1 MKRVKPFVY
10 FAFRWLIVLFILA
23 ATFVFGMFQGGF
35 VSWFL
40 FYSVVIVFICSCLVS
55 FLSLFGVKATRH
67 ISKQELRTG
76 EEFNVEITI
85 SRPRLL
91 PFFYYE
97 ASDAVPASILAER
110 HEAIFFFTLKKELR
124 FSYEAKALQRGEQQ
138 FGELVVTANDLFGL
152 IRVKKRIPIQTEL
165 LVYPAYHYVKHGLG
179 TIGASHVAKQLKK
192 NYEDHAVS
200 GVRPYVA
207 GDRMAQIDWKRSAGV
222 VGLVTK
228 EFETDQ
234 SEEISLFLLPSTVE
248 TELEKEWFEES
259 VSWAASLAATFVSA
273 RTEVVLHT
281 YPNRWNQLPLN
292 ERTWKSGLRL
302 LAKVKPLKT
311 KKQAPLPPNLQLLG
325 GVTLLITPQIEENTI
340 RLVRQLEKRKT
351 LVFVAAAA
359 PVGEWEQEQFK
370 RLKAQLFH
378 PQFEEGK
385 RRSADD
391 A

>member
-55 FLSLFGVKATRH
+55 CLSLFGVKATRH
-67 ISKQELRTG
+67 ISKQELRAG

-85 SRPRLL
+85 SRPWLL

-97 ASDAVPASILAER
+97 ASDDVPASILAER

-138 FGELVVTANDLFGL
+138 FGKLVVTANDLFGL

-179 TIGASHVAKQLKK
+179 TIGVSHVAKQLKK
-192 NYEDHAVS
+192 NHEDHAVS

-222 VGLVTK
+222 GGLVTK

-234 SEEISLFLLPSTVE
+234 SEEISLFLLPSVVE

-273 RTEVVLHT
+273 RTEVGLHT
-281 YPNRWNQLPLN
+281 YPNCWNQLQLN

-311 KKQAPLPPNLQLLG
+311 KKQAHLPPNLQLLG

-351 LVFVAAAA
+351 LVFVASAA
-359 PVGEWEQEQFK
+359 PVGKWEQEQFK

-385 RRSADD
+385 RQSADD